1 VQNLPILRR
10 SQETS
15 DSCKQAYTLCY
26 NFSHSMNT
34 SSHLPKVSIIMPSFN
49 QGQFL
54 ESSIHSVLE
63 QDYPN
68 IEYIIVDGGS
78 KDNSLEII
86 KKYKDHL
93 AWWASEKDKGH
104 ADALNKGFSH
114 ATGEILA
121 WLNSDDIYFPNA
133 VSEAVSIL
141 TNHPDVG
148 MVYGDADLIDDS
160 GVTVGKFAS
169 KQTSY
174 RQMLRGSVHIPQAT
188 TFIRADVW
196 RQVGPLDLSLFFSFD
211 YDLWVKIAKVSKVLY
226 VPKRWAK
233 FRIHGAGKTIVND
246 DRCYPDMLRVL
257 ERETGSSWLSW
268 LRLRMIARKA
278 FYSWMPWKFRLR
290 LRKILT
296 FK

>member
-1 VQNLPILRR
+1 
-10 SQETS
+10 
-15 DSCKQAYTLCY
+15 
-26 NFSHSMNT
+26 
-34 SSHLPKVSIIMPSFN
+34 MPSFN

-54 ESSIHSVLE
+54 EASIQSVLE
-63 QDYPN
+63 QDYPH
-68 IEYIIVDGGS
+68 IEYILVDGGS

-86 KKYKDHL
+86 QKYQDRL
-93 AWWASEKDKGH
+93 AWWVSEKDRGH

-114 ATGEILA
+114 ATGDILA

-133 VSEAVSIL
+133 VSEAVAVL
-141 TNHPDVG
+141 AGRPDVG

-160 GVTVGKFAS
+160 SVTVGRFAS
-169 KQTSY
+169 KQTGY

-196 RQVGPLDLSLFFSFD
+196 RQVGPLDLALFFSFD
-211 YDLWVKIAKVSKVLY
+211 YDLWVKIAKVSQVLY

-257 ERETGSSWLSW
+257 ERETGNGGLSW

-278 FYSWMPWKFRLR
+278 FYSWMPWQFRLR
-290 LRKILT
+290 LRKLLT
-296 FK
+296 FKGS

>member
-1 VQNLPILRR
+1 MNSLP
-10 SQETS
+10 
-15 DSCKQAYTLCY
+15 
-26 NFSHSMNT
+26 N
-34 SSHLPKVSIIMPSFN
+34 LPKVSIITPSFN

-54 ESSIHSVLE
+54 EASIRSVLE

-78 KDNSLEII
+78 KDDSLEII
-86 KKYKDHL
+86 KKYADAGHL
-93 AWWASEKDKGH
+93 AWWVSEKDKGH
-104 ADALNKGFSH
+104 ADALNKGFSR
-114 ATGEILA
+114 ATGDILA
-121 WLNSDDIYFPNA
+121 WLNSDDIYFPGA

-141 TNHPDVG
+141 KSHSEVG

-160 GVTVGKFAS
+160 GTTIGQFGS

-188 TFIRADVW
+188 TFFRADVW

-211 YDLWVKIAKVSKVLY
+211 YDLWVRIAKVSQILY
-226 VPKRWAK
+226 VPKCWAK
-233 FRIHGAGKTIVND
+233 FRIHGAGKTIIND

-257 ERETGSSWLSW
+257 EREGGSWLSW
-268 LRLRMIARKA
+268 LRLRMYARKLL
-278 FYSWMPWKFRLR
+278 YSWMPWKFRLR

>member
-1 VQNLPILRR
+1 MNSLP
-10 SQETS
+10 
-15 DSCKQAYTLCY
+15 K
-26 NFSHSMNT
+26 
-34 SSHLPKVSIIMPSFN
+34 LPKVSIITPSFN

-54 ESSIHSVLE
+54 EASIRSVLG

-68 IEYIIVDGGS
+68 IEYIVVDGGS
-78 KDNSLEII
+78 KDNSVEVI
-86 KKYKDHL
+86 KKYQDRL
-93 AWWASEKDKGH
+93 VWWVSEKDKGH
-104 ADALNKGFSH
+104 ADALNKGFAR

-121 WLNSDDIYFPNA
+121 WLNSDDIYFPSA
-133 VSEAVSIL
+133 VSEAVAIL
-141 TNHPDVG
+141 QSRPEVG

-160 GVTVGKFAS
+160 GETVGQFGS

-188 TFIRADVW
+188 TFFRTDVW
-196 RQVGPLDLSLFFSFD
+196 KKVGPLDLSLFFSFD
-211 YDLWVKIAKVSKVLY
+211 YDLWVRIAKVSQVLY

-233 FRIHGAGKTIVND
+233 FRIHGAGKTIIND

-257 ERETGSSWLSW
+257 EREGGSWLSW
-268 LRLRMIARKA
+268 LRLRMITRKIL
-278 FYSWMPWKFRLR
+278 YSWLPWKFRLR